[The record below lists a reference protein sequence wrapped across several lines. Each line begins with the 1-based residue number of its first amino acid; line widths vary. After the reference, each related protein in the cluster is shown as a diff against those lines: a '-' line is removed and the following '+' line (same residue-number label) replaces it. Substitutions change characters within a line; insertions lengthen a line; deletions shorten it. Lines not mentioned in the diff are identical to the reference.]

1 MSYIYRSTP
10 EILRFQPIQYTP
22 IHFSFTVP
30 LKLQGMRS
38 IGKPTQL
45 RISKAKNIPL
55 GLPTS
60 PIKVWGKS
68 VKGFLNYIRKNI
80 LNTKIIFKKYVEF
93 EDISVA
99 TTAFYKTVRAIFLKQ
114 MQIIFWFLLHIM
126 VQKCIIKLGYIL
138 IQRYFMK
145 KLILYQLCFF
155 CVNSFVFKGY
165 LQNFNISLYITQ
177 PSILSGLWIL
187 NIKFIIFCNSSLPR
201 HALHTKS
208 GLRQ

>member
-1 MSYIYRSTP
+1 MNRGIGWNLRSQVLNDTYKTS
-10 EILRFQPIQYTP
+10 IWCSLVTCIKWQRYSTAIGGNFKTWDSQVSAYTP

-38 IGKPTQL
+38 FGKPTQL

-114 MQIIFWFLLHIM
+114 MQIIFWFSLYHGS
-126 VQKCIIKLGYIL
+126 KCIIKLGYIL

-155 CVNSFVFKGY
+155 
-165 LQNFNISLYITQ
+165 LR
-177 PSILSGLWIL
+177 
-187 NIKFIIFCNSSLPR
+187 KFLCF
-201 HALHTKS
+201 
-208 GLRQ
+208 